1 MGEDSICGQLPIPDT
16 HLFLACG
23 AGSARWRGACT
34 QSLLDVEVQ
43 TVQFS
48 HQLAHGLRPGSLE
61 QRRLLQD
68 IQGRTEV
75 KEGGGELLVYISHVH
90 I

>member
-1 MGEDSICGQLPIPDT
+1 MKISIGTEISIWGQVSLLDT
-16 HLFLACG
+16 HLFLPYG
-23 AGSARWRGACT
+23 AGRARGGGACT

-43 TVQFS
+43 AVQFS

-61 QRRLLQD
+61 ERRLLQD

-75 KEGGGELLVYISHVH
+75 KERNF
-90 I
+90 